1 MRFLQALLLLVATAA
16 CNSTPDPGHA
26 LPPAP
31 GNEAIVVQGMKHY
44 APLDLPD
51 LDDNVHGD
59 TLLVLTTHQIAADR
73 FIMAA
78 RNKEETREGLRLY
91 LYEPR
96 PDSSADVLA
105 VSAPAYDSEVMSPTF
120 FSTGDSADGIVVL
133 ANFGGKESW
142 GQKVFW
148 LKGQTFNDLGWLDVA
163 HREWRTVDGQTE
175 QRRTNIAP
183 YTTVSGK
190 DGRFLFTFTGDSLL
204 LYDDLEG
211 QLERTFSP
219 SSVAYRHDGGQMT
232 LMVDGKPRLPSGP
245 L

>member
-1 MRFLQALLLLVATAA
+1 MRIQTALLLVATAA
-16 CNSTPDPGHA
+16 CNSNPDHGSKEPASLGIDTMPMQGLKHFA
-26 LPPAP
+26 L
-31 GNEAIVVQGMKHY
+31 
-44 APLDLPD
+44 LDLPN
-51 LDDNVHGD
+51 LEDNVRGD
-59 TLLVLTTHQIAADR
+59 SLLVYTTHRIAANR
-73 FIMAA
+73 FVMAA

-96 PDSSADVLA
+96 PDSTADVLT
-105 VSAPAYDSEVMSPTF
+105 VSAPAYDSEVMLPTF

-142 GQKVFW
+142 GQKAFW
-148 LKGQTFNDLGWLDVA
+148 LKGPAFIDLGWIDVA

-183 YTTVSGK
+183 YTQVSGQ
-190 DGRFLFTFTGDSLL
+190 DGRFFFTFTGDSLQ

-211 QLERTFSP
+211 QMERMFP
-219 SSVAYRHDGGQMT
+219 ASSVAYRHEGGHMT
-232 LMVDGKPRLPSGP
+232 LLVDGKPRLPAAP

>member
-1 MRFLQALLLLVATAA
+1 MRFPQTLLLLVATAA
-16 CNSTPDPGHA
+16 CNPSPEPGNT

-31 GNEAIVVQGMKHY
+31 GNDAIAVQGMKQY
-44 APLDLPD
+44 APLDLPN
-51 LDDNVHGD
+51 LEDNVRGD
-59 TLLVLTTHQIAADR
+59 SLLVYTTHRIAANR

-96 PDSSADVLA
+96 PDSTADVLA
-105 VSAPAYDSEVMSPTF
+105 VSAPAYDSEVMLPAF

-148 LKGQTFNDLGWLDVA
+148 LKDHAFHDLGWIDVA

-183 YTTVSGK
+183 YTQVSGQ
-190 DGRFLFTFTGDSLL
+190 DGRFFFTFTGDSLQ

-211 QLERTFSP
+211 QMERMFP
-219 SSVAYRHDGGQMT
+219 ASSVAYRHEGGHMT
-232 LMVDGKPRLPSGP
+232 LLVDGKPRLPAAP